1 MSFSVTVLR
10 SGSKGNA
17 TLVETPRT
25 RLLIDC
31 GGLAAKQLA
40 NGQLRIGLP
49 AIDAFLFTHAYQD
62 HINEVASR
70 LSQVHTLPLY
80 LHRSTYHAARKRY
93 NSLEKLP
100 CSLFRHFEKRSFR
113 IGDLW
118 IEPIPVTHG
127 IPGINIGKCFGFV
140 VRWKTGIREYRLGYL
155 TDTGTV
161 TQSTLSKLEGCH
173 CLILE
178 SNHDEVMERES
189 QHNPGHIRWVMST
202 RGHLSNEQAATAL
215 TQLLQRRP
223 KSNLRNVILGHLSED
238 CNTPAKA
245 RQTIMSAIRNK
256 HCCTPHLYCAS
267 QFRRLKPVRI
277 DITRGG

>member
-93 NSLEKLP
+93 NFFGETSLFLVSSLRETIVSDRRPLDRTHPSHTWNTWDQHRKVLWIRCSLED
-100 CSLFRHFEKRSFR
+100 RY
-113 IGDLW
+113 
-118 IEPIPVTHG
+118 T
-127 IPGINIGKCFGFV
+127 
-140 VRWKTGIREYRLGYL
+140 
-155 TDTGTV
+155 
-161 TQSTLSKLEGCH
+161 
-173 CLILE
+173 
-178 SNHDEVMERES
+178 
-189 QHNPGHIRWVMST
+189 
-202 RGHLSNEQAATAL
+202 
-215 TQLLQRRP
+215 
-223 KSNLRNVILGHLSED
+223 
-238 CNTPAKA
+238 
-245 RQTIMSAIRNK
+245 
-256 HCCTPHLYCAS
+256 
-267 QFRRLKPVRI
+267 
-277 DITRGG
+277 